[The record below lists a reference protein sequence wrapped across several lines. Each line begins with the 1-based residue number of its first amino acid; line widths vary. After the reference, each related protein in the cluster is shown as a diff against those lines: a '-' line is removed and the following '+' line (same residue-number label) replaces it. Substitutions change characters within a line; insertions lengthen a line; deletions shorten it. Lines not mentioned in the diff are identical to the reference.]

1 MPRPRQNILSARKI
15 ARAALTMTE
24 REQDFTIPGIAKAL
38 GVNPSSLYHH
48 VPGGRQEI
56 IALMRRELYSA
67 IDPDL
72 LADRSRPWQERLAAW
87 IREFRDASASV
98 PGSIPL
104 FVRAPVDDDATL
116 QIYEDLFGI
125 LRDGGVPAD
134 RWPAA
139 AAMLDAIVLGS
150 ALDESSPLPLW
161 RPPGTDGYALI
172 RSVTE
177 TAERPREGLELALQA
192 AVAAVAALAEDA
204 GDAPGADQLPRSA

>member
-1 MPRPRQNILSARKI
+1 M
-15 ARAALTMTE
+15 
-24 REQDFTIPGIAKAL
+24 
-38 GVNPSSLYHH
+38 
-48 VPGGRQEI
+48 
-56 IALMRRELYSA
+56 
-67 IDPDL
+67 
-72 LADRSRPWQERLAAW
+72 
-87 IREFRDASASV
+87 
-98 PGSIPL
+98 
-104 FVRAPVDDDATL
+104 RAPVDDDATL

-177 TAERPREGLELALQA
+177 TAERPAKGSSSRCRQRSRPWPLWLRTPET
-192 AVAAVAALAEDA
+192 
-204 GDAPGADQLPRSA
+204 PRRRSAAAFGLTLVQCLQE